1 MKMKKA
7 SELMTRPVISA
18 RENACARDIALQLIS
33 GLYSGMPVTNDA
45 GEMVGIVTELDI
57 LGAVNDGKELS
68 GTTAKEIMTPDV
80 AKATTEATG
89 EEMIKIMKEF
99 HIIRLPIVKD
109 DRLVGI
115 VSRCDILKSLIEPEF
130 AMHMGY

>member
-45 GEMVGIVTELDI
+45 GKMVGIVTELDI
-57 LGAVNDGKELS
+57 LGAVNDGRELS

-80 AKATTEATG
+80 TKATTEATG

-115 VSRCDILKSLIEPEF
+115 VSRCDILKSLIGPEF
-130 AMHMGY
+130 AVHMGY

>member
-18 RENACARDIALQLIS
+18 KENASARDIALQLLT

-45 GEMVGIVTELDI
+45 GEIVGIVTELDI
-57 LGAVNDGKELS
+57 LRAVKEGKELS
-68 GTTAKEIMTPDV
+68 GTTAKEIMTVDV

-89 EEMIKIMKEF
+89 EEMIKIMEEF
-99 HIIRLPIVKD
+99 NIIRLPIVKEGK
-109 DRLVGI
+109 LVGI
-115 VSRCDILKSLIEPEF
+115 VARCDILRSLIGAEF
-130 AMHMGY
+130 AVHM